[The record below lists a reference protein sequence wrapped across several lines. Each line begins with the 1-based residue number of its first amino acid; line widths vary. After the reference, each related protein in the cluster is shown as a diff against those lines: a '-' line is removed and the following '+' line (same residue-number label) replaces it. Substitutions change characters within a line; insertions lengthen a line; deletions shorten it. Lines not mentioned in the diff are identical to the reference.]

1 MISSINSL
9 PESRRSLANGN
20 GAREVKTTRP
30 GDEAAP
36 EQDGDGADV
45 QLHSHER
52 RKKELETMAITF
64 RALDRGLKYIQD
76 SLLIRLRAK
85 VVGAEA
91 GGLGVRGEM
100 WGLVCSAAARAPSK
114 RPVQNRATEQ
124 PTPERPATTVQFH
137 TLVYHHFTHSLFIIA
152 SRSSP
157 LPRPLVQDNSEWI

>member
-76 SLLIRLRAK
+76 SLYVHIRRYSMIRVKHAEDERTKDEKESETGTK
-85 VVGAEA
+85 VKLLSEGA
-91 GGLGVRGEM
+91 
-100 WGLVCSAAARAPSK
+100 SA
-114 RPVQNRATEQ
+114 
-124 PTPERPATTVQFH
+124 
-137 TLVYHHFTHSLFIIA
+137 
-152 SRSSP
+152 
-157 LPRPLVQDNSEWI
+157 